1 MFTQVCEHVLK
12 QQDAY
17 KLFKSQKETISLNIS
32 SVYYLII
39 WTFEYYTE
47 NNKFK
52 SMLIATILLIIQ
64 HRGIND
70 NSLRVFVFP
79 VFNHVYKLIS
89 LFLLVS
95 SSNLKG
101 LGLVVV
107 RDILFL
113 LT

>member
-1 MFTQVCEHVLK
+1 MFTQVWEHVLK
-12 QQDAY
+12 HQDAY
-17 KLFKSQKETISLNIS
+17 KLYNSQKETINLNVS
-32 SVYYLII
+32 SDYYLII

-70 NSLRVFVFP
+70 NSLRVFRLSC
-79 VFNHVYKLIS
+79 FNHVYKLIS

-101 LGLVVV
+101 LGLMVV